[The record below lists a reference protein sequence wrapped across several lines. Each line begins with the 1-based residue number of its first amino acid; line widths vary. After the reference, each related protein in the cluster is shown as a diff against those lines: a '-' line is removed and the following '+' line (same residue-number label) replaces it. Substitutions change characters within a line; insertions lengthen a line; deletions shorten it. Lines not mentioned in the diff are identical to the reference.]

1 MLLPRANGGE
11 NQAARGRRKHEL
23 TGCRHR
29 VLLGEWSA
37 GWNRGGIIS
46 TAGSNAALRAAA
58 APLPLWASPR
68 ACLIGFECP
77 HQRRR
82 LMLQGSRPLQ
92 QRGRRGGHIRALEP
106 LPEQLVHQ
114 VGEPSR
120 SACLPRTSPQV
131 LVANVECYLAWHMDE
146 HYSPIRSAV
155 PCNAP
160 EVRTLSVYCARI
172 AWRPVVAGPDACE
185 N

>member
-1 MLLPRANGGE
+1 
-11 NQAARGRRKHEL
+11 
-23 TGCRHR
+23 
-29 VLLGEWSA
+29 
-37 GWNRGGIIS
+37 
-46 TAGSNAALRAAA
+46 
-58 APLPLWASPR
+58 
-68 ACLIGFECP
+68 
-77 HQRRR
+77 
-82 LMLQGSRPLQ
+82 MLQGSRPLQ

-160 EVRTLSVYCARI
+160 ESAHLERILRTYCVA
-172 AWRPVVAGPDACE
+172 AAVAGPDACE
-185 N
+185 NTA